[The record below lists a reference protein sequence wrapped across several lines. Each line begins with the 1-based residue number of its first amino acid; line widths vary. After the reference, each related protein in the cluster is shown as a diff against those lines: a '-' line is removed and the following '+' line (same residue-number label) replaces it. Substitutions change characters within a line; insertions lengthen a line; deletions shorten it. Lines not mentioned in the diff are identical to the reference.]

1 MSQTLKMQF
10 ENTTGKAQLFSL
22 EPWAQEIELKPGER
36 AILELR
42 GQVDQES
49 IDLVMGDDGLI
60 VWINSD
66 CEARILVGD
75 TDTTGWLR

>member
-1 MSQTLKMQF
+1 MSQTLKMRF
-10 ENTTGKAQLFSL
+10 ENTTATVKLFSL
-22 EPWAQEIELKPGER
+22 EPWAQEIELKPGEH

-42 GQVDQES
+42 GEIDQES
-49 IDLVMGDDGLI
+49 INLVMAEDGLI

-75 TDTTGWLR
+75 TDTTDWLR